1 MTRAEQ
7 IRQMDDKE
15 LADWIC
21 KIQPD
26 CEKCK
31 FLQHGRCMVM
41 IYVQEEAENEPS
53 NRRK

>member
-21 KIQPD
+21 KIQPN
-26 CEKCK
+26 CEMCK
-31 FLQHGRCMVM
+31 MLQGGHCMVAE
-41 IYVQEEAENEPS
+41 YVKEEVNEPS